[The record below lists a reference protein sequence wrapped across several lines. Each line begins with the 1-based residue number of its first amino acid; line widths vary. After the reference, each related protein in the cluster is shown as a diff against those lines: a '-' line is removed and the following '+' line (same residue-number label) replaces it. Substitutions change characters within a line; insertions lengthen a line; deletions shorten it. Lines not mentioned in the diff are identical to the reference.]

1 MSHQII
7 ISSTADIR
15 TWIVNTNP
23 GGALTAPDL
32 THELTEAIQNAADR
46 PAWGEDWR
54 EWLEER
60 AHLLVRELC
69 EAAS

>member
-1 MSHQII
+1 MHQII
-7 ISSTADIR
+7 IRSTADIR
-15 TWIVNTNP
+15 TWIANNNP
-23 GGALTAPDL
+23 GGVQTEPDL
-32 THELTEAIQNAADR
+32 TAELTEAIRVAPGR

-69 EAAS
+69 EAT